1 MIFTSN
7 LLANL
12 CFVSV
17 CVVCV
22 FECVVFVRGSAGAR
36 QWTYPIFISLFYCG
50 QDSSLRRAPAT
61 HTYARTHT
69 WTHTQMFGCILD
81 HFLMF
86 LFSFLPFFCSRYV
99 SEAPSSLS
107 PYDFDKNT
115 HTHKHTHVHTR
126 CWLIDRTKEKIR
138 MEEQQRN
145 WHQREYIGT
154 TMTWMGIENTMNPPA
169 HWWKLPEKL
178 HSIISWQLIRSQ
190 LQN

>member
-7 LLANL
+7 LTFPLANL

-107 PYDFDKNT
+107 PYDFNKNT
-115 HTHKHTHVHTR
+115 HTQTHSRTHKM
-126 CWLIDRTKEKIR
+126 LINRQNKR
-138 MEEQQRN
+138 
-145 WHQREYIGT
+145 
-154 TMTWMGIENTMNPPA
+154 ENTHGRAAKKLTPEGIYWNYNDMNGYWEYNEPPSSLMKA
-169 HWWKLPEKL
+169 SREIAFDH
-178 HSIISWQLIRSQ
+178 
-190 LQN
+190 